1 MKYILTESQYHK
13 LRFIRR
19 VGEPPILFIKNLSS
33 YKNACRYETFN
44 HFIQRLVDDSL
55 FHWMGPEDE
64 EYIVNLIYGEMWDEL
79 GHYYSKKCG
88 YKPE

>member
-1 MKYILTESQYHK
+1 MKYLITESQYHK

-19 VGEPPILFIKNLSS
+19 VSQSPLPFIKNLSS
-33 YKNACRYETFN
+33 YKKPCKFETFN

-64 EYIVNLIYGEMWDEL
+64 EYIVGLIYGEMWDEL
-79 GHYYSKKCG
+79 GDYYSKKCG
-88 YKPE
+88 Y